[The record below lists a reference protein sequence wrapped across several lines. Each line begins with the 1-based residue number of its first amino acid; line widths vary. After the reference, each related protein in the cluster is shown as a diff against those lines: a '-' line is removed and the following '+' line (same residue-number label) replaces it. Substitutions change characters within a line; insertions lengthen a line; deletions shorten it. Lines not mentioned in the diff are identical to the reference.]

1 MGSFAKIGAIITILG
16 VVILAG
22 AIMLT
27 GLLENNEVD
36 EVVLEV
42 DYFNNW
48 NVTLSHSGITES
60 WSDMGRKETILVR
73 STRDTWVISVQ
84 AEKLDASSGYL
95 RVRIK
100 HLDGTVIGQEATNLP
115 NGKISLVVEIP

>member
-1 MGSFAKIGAIITILG
+1 
-16 VVILAG
+16 
-22 AIMLT
+22 
-27 GLLENNEVD
+27 
-36 EVVLEV
+36 
-42 DYFNNW
+42 
-48 NVTLSHSGITES
+48 
-60 WSDMGRKETILVR
+60 
-73 STRDTWVISVQ
+73 VISVQ

>member
-48 NVTLSHSGITES
+48 NVTLSHDGTTES

-73 STRDTWVISVQ
+73 STRDTWVISVR

-95 RVRIK
+95 RVRVK

-115 NGKISLVVEIP
+115 HGKISLVVEIP

>member
-16 VVILAG
+16 VVILAS
-22 AIMLT
+22 AIMMT

-48 NVTLSHSGITES
+48 NVTLSHGGITES
-60 WSDMGRKETILVR
+60 WSDMGRKETMLVR
-73 STRDTWVISVQ
+73 PTRDTWVISVR

-95 RVRIK
+95 RVRVK
-100 HLDGTVIGQEATNLP
+100 HLDGAVIGQEATNLP

>member
-48 NVTLSHSGITES
+48 NVTLSHGGITES
-60 WSDMGRKETILVR
+60 WSDMGRKETMLVR
-73 STRDTWVISVQ
+73 STSDTWVISVQ

>member
-22 AIMLT
+22 AIMMT

-42 DYFNNW
+42 DYFNTW
-48 NVTLSHSGITES
+48 NVTLSHGSITES

-73 STRDTWVISVQ
+73 STSDTWVISVQ

-95 RVRIK
+95 RVRVK
-100 HLDGTVIGQEATNLP
+100 HLDGTVMGQGATNLP

>member
-16 VVILAG
+16 VVILAS

-27 GLLENNEVD
+27 GLLESNDVD

-42 DYFNNW
+42 DYFYNW
-48 NVTLSHSGITES
+48 NVTFSHNGITES
-60 WSDMGRKETILVR
+60 WSDLGRKEMMLVR
-73 STRDTWVISVQ
+73 STSNTWVISLR

-95 RVRIK
+95 KVRVK

-115 NGKISLVVEIP
+115 NGQITLVVEIP

>member
-22 AIMLT
+22 AIMMT

-48 NVTLSHSGITES
+48 NVTLSHDSITES

-73 STRDTWVISVQ
+73 STSDTWVISVQ

-95 RVRIK
+95 RVRVK
-100 HLDGTVIGQEATNLP
+100 HLDGTMIGQEATNLP
-115 NGKISLVVEIP
+115 YGKTSLVVEIP

>member
-22 AIMLT
+22 AIMMT

-48 NVTLSHSGITES
+48 NVTLSHDGTTES

-73 STRDTWVISVQ
+73 PTSDTWVISVQ

>member
-22 AIMLT
+22 AIMMT

-48 NVTLSHSGITES
+48 NVTLSHDGTTES
-60 WSDMGRKETILVR
+60 WSDMGRKETMLVR
-73 STRDTWVISVQ
+73 STSDTWAISVQ

-95 RVRIK
+95 RVRVK
-100 HLDGTVIGQEATNLP
+100 HLDGAVIGQEATNLP

>member
-16 VVILAG
+16 VVILAS

-42 DYFNNW
+42 DYFNHW
-48 NVTLSHSGITES
+48 NVTLSHDGITES
-60 WSDMGRKETILVR
+60 WSDMGRKETMLVR
-73 STRDTWVISVQ
+73 STSDTWVISVR

-95 RVRIK
+95 RVRVK
-100 HLDGTVIGQEATNLP
+100 HLDGAVIGQEATNLLH
-115 NGKISLVVEIP
+115 GKISLVVEIP

>member
-22 AIMLT
+22 AIMMT

-48 NVTLSHSGITES
+48 NVTLSHDGTTES
-60 WSDMGRKETILVR
+60 WSDMGRKETMLVR
-73 STRDTWVISVQ
+73 PTSDTWVISVQ

>member
-22 AIMLT
+22 AIMMT

-42 DYFNNW
+42 DYFYNW
-48 NVTLSHSGITES
+48 NVTLSHDGITES
-60 WSDMGRKETILVR
+60 WSGMGRKETMLVR
-73 STRDTWVISVQ
+73 PTSDTWVISVH

-95 RVRIK
+95 RVRVK